1 MGLGPTAVAIG
12 TTTGRTT
19 GTRASSGRQ
28 ACMMPTSKP
37 TSLTCWPRP
46 ARLKSTEGTEQPQTP
61 SEPVTSGSGK
71 RRGCR
76 PPIRLRRP
84 QQPISAA
91 VGRSFFLSQSR
102 NSRRTS
108 GTAVSTNHGLGR
120 RRASTPSPNP
130 TLLWMRIFL
139 LFKRRVWVWAGAP

>member
-1 MGLGPTAVAIG
+1 MGSGPTAMAIG

-46 ARLKSTEGTEQPQTP
+46 ARLKSTEGTEQPQAP

-71 RRGCR
+71 RRL
-76 PPIRLRRP
+76 PPTNQTAPSPATNQCCSWEELLSS
-84 QQPISAA
+84 PITQLKEN
-91 VGRSFFLSQSR
+91 F
-102 NSRRTS
+102 
-108 GTAVSTNHGLGR
+108 R
-120 RRASTPSPNP
+120 RRRLHQSWPWEAAGLDPLPQPPTP
-130 TLLWMRIFL
+130 LWMRIFL
-139 LFKRRVWVWAGAP
+139 LFKRPVWVWEGAP

>member
-1 MGLGPTAVAIG
+1 MGSGPTAVAIG

-46 ARLKSTEGTEQPQTP
+46 ARLKSTEGTEQPQAP

-71 RRGCR
+71 RRL
-76 PPIRLRRP
+76 PPTNQTAPSPATNQCCSWEEL
-84 QQPISAA
+84 
-91 VGRSFFLSQSR
+91 LSQSH

-108 GTAVSTNHGLGR
+108 GAAVSTNHGLGR
-120 RRASTPSPNP
+120 RRAWTPSPNP
-130 TLLWMRIFL
+130 QPRF
-139 LFKRRVWVWAGAP
+139 G